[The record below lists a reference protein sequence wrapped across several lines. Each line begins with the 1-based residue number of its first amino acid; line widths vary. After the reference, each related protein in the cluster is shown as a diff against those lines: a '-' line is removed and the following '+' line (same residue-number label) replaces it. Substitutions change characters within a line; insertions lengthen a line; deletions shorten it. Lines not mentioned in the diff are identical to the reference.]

1 MVQGLKNKMINPELF
16 LLVTCLA
23 ISTAIRVDFGTKDGP
38 IVPAAPTTRK
48 PVPQPYRNPAPVWE
62 DQSNDIP
69 NPNKYQY
76 VLPPPSRPKPATNN
90 YKQSSRPIV
99 GQQKSRE
106 FVFGKV
112 ISPDYINSFF
122 PHSSTVSAFSP
133 QFIPNYGFRYHA
145 IVPENQ
151 KTYYTKHSDF
161 FYNNKFDKFN
171 GKYNAKTKKYKA
183 FEKIKYNPN
192 IYTFSNIID
201 QPALSFQHQQQE
213 LPLVQPPQPF
223 RTPLEIISH
232 QKTIDTNN
240 VAATTAAIATN
251 NTTFKITTPKVIN
264 NYSKDDLYSI
274 SKNYKL
280 LHQAQNS
287 FSFETNKIRR

>member
-1 MVQGLKNKMINPELF
+1 MFNPELL
-16 LLVTCLA
+16 LLVSCLTL
-23 ISTAIRVDFGTKDGP
+23 STAIRVDFGTKGGP

-90 YKQSSRPIV
+90 YKTSRPV
-99 GQQKSRE
+99 TGHQKPRE

-122 PHSSTVSAFSP
+122 PHSSSVSGFST
-133 QFIPNYGFRYHA
+133 QFIPNYGFKYHA
-145 IVPENQ
+145 IVPANQ

-161 FYNNKFDKFN
+161 FFNNDKFDKYN

-183 FEKIKYNPN
+183 YEKSKYNPSV
-192 IYTFSNIID
+192 YYSNIID
-201 QPALSFQHQQQE
+201 QPALSYQQQQQ

-223 RTPLEIISH
+223 RTTSIEVMNPS
-232 QKTIDTNN
+232 QK
-240 VAATTAAIATN
+240 AATANAVSAIANATY
-251 NTTFKITTPKVIN
+251 KITTPKVVN
-264 NYSKDDLYSI
+264 NSYSKDDLYSI

-280 LHQAQNS
+280 HHHQSQNS
-287 FSFETNKIRR
+287 FSYESNKIRR